1 MKQTLLFLLVLTID
15 GFTIAASQLAL
26 TSNFF
31 IQPPLSASLVS
42 PRQQHPSY
50 LPLAASYL
58 APTSRI
64 LVSPPQPHASQP
76 TLAASQL
83 APTSR
88 MLVSPHR
95 PRPCQPPLA
104 TCQLA
109 HTSADA
115 ATSFCLEVTAAEETN
130 ELYHLF
136 HLQDHQLFQDLDSRS
151 SWACA
156 LLAIFLLSNQTVFHL
171 ILSTETRHEIHKV
184 FYNCLSIYV
193 WGDTH

>member
-1 MKQTLLFLLVLTID
+1 MFACQMSYNQMVGGRRVGYLKFSTQHQVNENNHCMYLVVLYLFQINVLITIPLV
-15 GFTIAASQLAL
+15 
-26 TSNFF
+26 
-31 IQPPLSASLVS
+31 
-42 PRQQHPSY
+42 
-50 LPLAASYL
+50 
-58 APTSRI
+58 
-64 LVSPPQPHASQP
+64 
-76 TLAASQL
+76 
-83 APTSR
+83 
-88 MLVSPHR
+88 
-95 PRPCQPPLA
+95 
-104 TCQLA
+104 
-109 HTSADA
+109 DA